1 VQQDDGLGGRCPS
14 SRAWLQR
21 YWHGQLRAG
30 RTARWGPVPVMS
42 ACCQR
47 APGVPVD
54 VRRLALALPS
64 QSARAHRLWFS
75 VFPRSRFRITTGYTC
90 DKHSAHLSP
99 IATWHVDNSG
109 FLCTHRHGWRFSQVR
124 GLPWMRLGS
133 GIPSISTAHA
143 QAQRCCAQ
151 VIHIFVH
158 SQQVSSP
165 LAGPTDSSRSA
176 RQRLR

>member
-1 VQQDDGLGGRCPS
+1 MTDWAVAAHRSVPGSSGTGTVSCGL
-14 SRAWLQR
+14 
-21 YWHGQLRAG
+21 AG
-30 RTARWGPVPVMS
+30 PLDGPVPEMS
-42 ACCQR
+42 ACRQR

-64 QSARAHRLWFS
+64 QSARAHRLWLS
-75 VFPRSRFRITTGYTC
+75 VFPRSRCRITTGYTC

-99 IATWHVDNSG
+99 IATRHVDNSG
-109 FLCTHRHGWRFSQVR
+109 FLCTHRRGWRFSQVR

-133 GIPSISTAHA
+133 EIPSISTAHA

-165 LAGPTDSSRSA
+165 LAGPTDGSRSA
-176 RQRLR
+176 RRRLR